1 MEPTT
6 YIRFVLA
13 LILVLGLILGLSWV
27 LKRFGFGAGATG
39 PLARRRRLR
48 TVESA
53 LLDGRHRVFLVRRD
67 DVEHLVLV
75 GPNTSQVIERGI
87 PAPANTD
94 APADSAASPMS
105 PFRKLLAKDEPQ

>member
-1 MEPTT
+1 MEPTA

-13 LILVLGLILGLSWV
+13 LILVLGLILGLSW
-27 LKRFGFGAGATG
+27 LMKRLGFGVGATG
-39 PLARRRRLR
+39 PLTRRRRLR
-48 TVESA
+48 AVESV
-53 LLDGRHRVFLVRRD
+53 LLDGRHRVVLVRRD

-94 APADSAASPMS
+94 APTDPASTAS
-105 PFRKLLAKDEPQ
+105 PFRNFLAKNEPQ